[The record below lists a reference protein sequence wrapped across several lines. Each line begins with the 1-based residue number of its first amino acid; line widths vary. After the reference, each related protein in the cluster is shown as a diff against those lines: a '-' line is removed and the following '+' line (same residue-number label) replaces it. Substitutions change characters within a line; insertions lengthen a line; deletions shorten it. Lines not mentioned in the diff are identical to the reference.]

1 MLTLVGA
8 AESAKRMAPHWQP
21 PVKTGFVTEAMLTPP
36 TDRPLAAWP
45 AHPHRQRQIRRRP
58 RRGGQPPARRDVLRD
73 RYALLQRLEE
83 PLRPGQPARHR
94 FCPGN
99 INRPALRRN
108 PWKLRQ

>member
-21 PVKTGFVTEAMLTPP
+21 PVKTGFVVEAMLTPSA
-36 TDRPLAAWP
+36 DRPLAAWP
-45 AHPHRQRQIRRRP
+45 AHPHRQRKNPQRP
-58 RRGGQPPARRDVLRD
+58 RRAGQPPARPDGLRD

-83 PLRPGQPARHR
+83 PLRPGQPRRDR

-99 INRPALRRN
+99 TNRAAPRRS
-108 PWKLRQ
+108 P